1 MSSDIIFENW
11 SEMILILIIA
21 SKSLIR
27 DFIFL
32 QFRIFRSAFYSI
44 SVVKSVLE
52 EVVVAELFMHSWV
65 VNARRVHV
73 QVAYSV
79 CSFVIDIFCRWWLRL
94 GWGTLGFLQAMC
106 QQRFHY
112 RLLPSVDWNYYFYF
126 LRCCEYEWV
135 DVELSDCIYLRV
147 TS

>member
-52 EVVVAELFMHSWV
+52 EVVVAELFMHS
-65 VNARRVHV
+65 
-73 QVAYSV
+73 
-79 CSFVIDIFCRWWLRL
+79 
-94 GWGTLGFLQAMC
+94 
-106 QQRFHY
+106 
-112 RLLPSVDWNYYFYF
+112 
-126 LRCCEYEWV
+126 
-135 DVELSDCIYLRV
+135 
-147 TS
+147 